1 MKTSFSMKLSSAVLF
16 VAASLAGV
24 GCSTTNPSEPSLG
37 YAFRDAGVQR
47 HVYASTGVGASN
59 LTPDD
64 AFLAGFD
71 RDDQVEPAGQIT
83 LGADINRALA
93 FEFSSADL
101 GSAGFSQGGRI
112 NYQAHGAS
120 GLLYGG
126 KNRNNYKRQG
136 LSPFARLGV
145 AYVTHN
151 SEGAVPGDIDDRA
164 NIMFGAGL
172 EYMTRSGLGIRAEG
186 VQFDHDAQYAQMG
199 IVYRTGA
206 RSESRPVEIALST
219 EPQPEPEPVAAK
231 PEPVVYDACS
241 DFNGALDGVNFE
253 FDSASLTPAA
263 RSILDNVASVLSEC
277 DSAPVSI
284 SAHTD
289 SIGTNS
295 YNDGLSERRAN
306 SVSNYLNN
314 AGIDQSRMTSFA
326 LGESQP
332 IDSNDTSEGRSR
344 NRRVELIA
352 Q

>member
-1 MKTSFSMKLSSAVLF
+1 MKTTFSMKLGSAVLF
-16 VAASLAGV
+16 MAASLAGV
-24 GCSTTNPSEPSLG
+24 GCSTTNLPEPSLG
-37 YAFRDAGVQR
+37 FAFGDEGVQR
-47 HVYASTGVGASN
+47 HVYAGTGVGASN

-64 AFLAGFD
+64 DFLSGFD

-83 LGADINRALA
+83 LGADINRAMA

-120 GLLYGG
+120 ALLYGG
-126 KNRNNYKRQG
+126 KGRNNYKRQG

-145 AYVTHN
+145 GYVTHN
-151 SEGAVPGDIDDRA
+151 SEGPVPGDIDDRA
-164 NIMFGAGL
+164 NVMFGGGL
-172 EYMTRSGLGIRAEG
+172 EYMTRLGLGMRAEA
-186 VQFDHDAQYAQMG
+186 VQFDHDAHYAQLGM
-199 IVYRTGA
+199 IYRTGA
-206 RSESRPVEIALST
+206 RRESRPVEIVLS
-219 EPQPEPEPVAAK
+219 PDPEPAPVAAK

-253 FDSASLTPAA
+253 FDSASLTSTA
-263 RSILDNVASVLSEC
+263 RNILDNVASVLSEC
-277 DSAPVSI
+277 ETAPVSI

-289 SIGTNS
+289 SIGTER
-295 YNDGLSERRAN
+295 YNDDLSQRRAS

-314 AGIDQSRMTSFA
+314 AGIDTSRMTSTA

-332 IDSNDTSEGRSR
+332 IDSNATSEGRSR